1 MATLLDL
8 FSRSRAAVLA
18 EADRTLAAARAA
30 QSAPAV
36 VWAALGEES
45 PAAFA
50 QRCQQ
55 ARECSPVVLAVIPCG
70 HPCPEGARAVE
81 LPAKHFRVLHPARRA
96 RFRVL
101 KGGRGAAKS
110 WSIARVL
117 VVEAL
122 RLPLSVLCCREVQN
136 SIRASVHRLLA
147 NQIRS
152 LGLQQWYD
160 IDVRQIRAFNGSTF
174 DFEGLFQNVD
184 KIKSFEG
191 ADACWIEEAESISAN
206 SWEILEPTLRRPGS
220 QFLVNYN
227 PDSASAPTHEMFA
240 VRPRPDALVE
250 HVDYRDNPWLT
261 DPLRRSMEYMR
272 GVDFDAY
279 RHVWEG
285 ETRAFSDAQI
295 LKGKFVVEEFD
306 PCDDWSGPHFG
317 LDFGFSQ
324 DPTAGV
330 RCYVAERER
339 TLYIS
344 HEAWGLRTDID
355 ATPGLLD
362 ALGEDARRHTIRA
375 DGSRPESISYLQ
387 RHGYPAVTAAPKW
400 SGSVEDGVAHL
411 RSYEKIIIHP
421 RCEHVL
427 EEARLYSFK
436 VDRLTG
442 AVLPDIVDKFNHC
455 MDALRYALSPLI
467 KSGGADALISFYRD
481 ELARMAT
488 PAAATGEQPPA
499 SRQPEREYPRV
510 IVDNSDPHHVV
521 ERVYLGGMRPPGWQ

>member
-1 MATLLDL
+1 MLDL

-18 EADRTLAAARAA
+18 EADRVLAAQRAA
-30 QSAPAV
+30 QSAPAII
-36 VWAALGEES
+36 WAALGEEA

-50 QRCQQ
+50 ARCAQ
-55 ARECSPVVLAVIPCG
+55 ARQHSEVVLAVIPCDLLAS
-70 HPCPEGARAVE
+70 CPVACRPVE
-81 LPAKHFRVLHPARRA
+81 LPRKHFRVLHPARRA

-122 RLPLSVLCCREVQN
+122 RQPMSVLCCREIQN
-136 SIRASVHRLLA
+136 SIRASVHKVLA

-160 IDVRQIRAFNGSTF
+160 IDVRQVRAFNGSAF

-191 ADACWIEEAESISAN
+191 ADICWIEEAESISAN
-206 SWEILEPTLRRPGS
+206 SWEILEPTLRRPSS

-227 PDSASAPTHEMFA
+227 PDAAGAPTHTMFSIA
-240 VRPRPDALVE
+240 PRPDALVE
-250 HVDYRDNPWLT
+250 HVTYVDNPWLT
-261 DPLRRSMEYMR
+261 DPLRRAMEYLR
-272 GVDFDAY
+272 SVDYDAY

-285 ETRAFSDAQI
+285 ECRAFSDAQI
-295 LKGKFVVEEFD
+295 LRGKFFVEEFD
-306 PCDDWSGPHFG
+306 ICDDWSGPYLG

-330 RCYVAERER
+330 RAYIAER

-344 HEAWGLRTDID
+344 HEAWGLRCDID
-355 ATPGLLD
+355 ATPALLD
-362 ALGEDARRHTIRA
+362 GLGEDARRHTIRA
-375 DGSRPESISYLQ
+375 DCARPESISYLQ
-387 RHGYPAVTAAPKW
+387 RHGYPGVTAAPKW
-400 SGSVEDGVAHL
+400 PGSVEDGVAHL
-411 RSYEKIIIHP
+411 RSYERIIVHP

-427 EEARLYSFK
+427 EEARLYAFK

-455 MDALRYALSPLI
+455 MDALRYALAPLI
-467 KSGGADALISFYRD
+467 KQGGADALLSYYQA
-481 ELARMAT
+481 EAARTAHASNASADK
-488 PAAATGEQPPA
+488 PAAAEPA
-499 SRQPEREYPRV
+499 RDYPR
-510 IVDNSDPHHVV
+510 IIIDDSDPLHPV
-521 ERVYLGGMRPPGWQ
+521 ERAYLCGARPPGYEQ